1 MIMNKFI
8 AFICLGFI
16 ACLSYSQA
24 NYSRQMQQAIRLYQ
38 EGKNSDAMDRFMDI
52 LVSGTPEEKA
62 VANEYISK
70 ITQGVSPTSSQQSS
84 VNIKTVSEIS
94 APAKDTKSQVEVLK
108 PQSSSSVSS
117 NAAQETQIT
126 DQSQISKK
134 VSDKI
139 KQIRTDILVSLYRKN
154 FVKFYMNEAN
164 EKPLYI
170 LLKEEQIFNENMTFN
185 EKLTDDLKALS
196 GLLVSLGR
204 VSVTII
210 PNGAILGNMKISNVR
225 KSSILHSF
233 FTSYGISPSKIK
245 LDMVA
250 NNIQVSKKVDDLEGI
265 LLIVNYDKEPDNV
278 LSDMSS
284 PGVYVSAYPE
294 KIDSSKDEAAIVEF
308 AVIMGKNPLA
318 SWKLFLKRK
327 DKSGKTYEVQKI
339 EGTDPSSSQILF
351 NGREKIIGNLYPP
364 GEYEFSLE
372 ASDVKGNNSFAK
384 RSIYL
389 RTEEKF
395 VQKEVDTSKSKVIS
409 AKPLSS
415 SSASTKTSPQ
425 NQSKQKFQLYK
436 IYFEPDTFNI
446 TENSKIK
453 IDQMMEEHKKAKK
466 TIMLVG
472 YAYSKEKN
480 PKTTALKRANTV
492 KNFITKNY
500 KINPKNIIVNYKV
513 VDIKKVI
520 VEANFK

>member
-1 MIMNKFI
+1 MNRFI
-8 AFICLGFI
+8 AFMFLIFV
-16 ACLSYSQA
+16 ACLLYSQA

-70 ITQGVSPTSSQQSS
+70 ITQGVPPTSSQQSS
-84 VNIKTVSEIS
+84 VNIKTASEIS
-94 APAKDTKSQVEVLK
+94 KPPEDTKSQAEILN
-108 PQSSSSVSS
+108 PQSISSVSS
-117 NAAQETQIT
+117 NAVQEQQIT
-126 DQSQISKK
+126 DQTQISKK

-154 FVKFYMNEAN
+154 FVKFYMNESN

-185 EKLTDDLKALS
+185 EKITDDLKALS
-196 GLLVSLGR
+196 GLIVSLGR

-225 KSSILHSF
+225 KASILHSF
-233 FTSYGISPSKIK
+233 FTSYGISPAKVK

-278 LSDMSS
+278 ISDMAS

-294 KIDSSKDEAAIVEF
+294 KIDNSKDEAAIVEF

-327 DKSGKTYEVQKI
+327 DKSGPLLGKPRHRLGSLRKKGLYR
-339 EGTDPSSSQILF
+339 GGYSSV
-351 NGREKIIGNLYPP
+351 
-364 GEYEFSLE
+364 
-372 ASDVKGNNSFAK
+372 A
-384 RSIYL
+384 
-389 RTEEKF
+389 
-395 VQKEVDTSKSKVIS
+395 
-409 AKPLSS
+409 
-415 SSASTKTSPQ
+415 
-425 NQSKQKFQLYK
+425 
-436 IYFEPDTFNI
+436 
-446 TENSKIK
+446 
-453 IDQMMEEHKKAKK
+453 
-466 TIMLVG
+466 
-472 YAYSKEKN
+472 
-480 PKTTALKRANTV
+480 
-492 KNFITKNY
+492 
-500 KINPKNIIVNYKV
+500 
-513 VDIKKVI
+513 
-520 VEANFK
+520 